1 MELDTIKVKT
11 RYIFNMY
18 AAIVTGSNGQD
29 GMYLQE
35 LLESKG
41 YAVKCF
47 GRRDDILNYSNVCA
61 CISEYVEH
69 DRIEIYNLAAQGYV
83 GIHTKMTYELNTLGL
98 LNVLEAVK
106 QLGLVEKCRIFQASS
121 SEIFGSVDEVPQNER
136 TLYNPTSLYGVSK
149 LSAHIIAKYYRDIH
163 GLFVCSGILYNHESP
178 RRKDIFVTQ
187 KIIKGLQSGECFTLG
202 NIEARRDWGH
212 AKDYVEAMW
221 LMLQQERPDDY
232 VVATGKS
239 HSVREF
245 IEIVVHKMGKKIVWS
260 GKGLNGEGRID
271 GKLMVKVSEEFYRP
285 NDANVLIGNPS
296 KLESIGWSRKYTLN
310 DLIEEMLFPPSE

>member
-1 MELDTIKVKT
+1 
-11 RYIFNMY
+11 MY
-18 AAIVTGSNGQD
+18 TAVITGSNGQD

-41 YAVKCF
+41 YFVKCF
-47 GRRDDILNYSNVCA
+47 GRQDDILNYSNVYA
-61 CISEYVEH
+61 CISESAGSAG
-69 DRIEIYNLAAQGYV
+69 IEIYNLAAQSYV
-83 GIHTKMTYELNTLGL
+83 GTHAKMTYELNTLGL

-106 QLGLVEKCRIFQASS
+106 QLGLTEKCKIFQASS
-121 SEIFGSVDEVPQNER
+121 SEIFGSVDEVPQDEH
-136 TLYNPTSLYGVSK
+136 TPHNPTSLYGVSK
-149 LSAHIIAKYYRDIH
+149 LSAHLIAKHYREIH
-163 GLFVCSGILYNHESP
+163 GLFVCSGILFNHESP
-178 RRKDIFVTQ
+178 RRKETFVTQ

-221 LMLQQERPDDY
+221 LMLQQDHPDDY
-232 VVATGKS
+232 VVATGKT

-245 IEIVVHKMGKKIVWS
+245 IEITVHKMGKKIVWS
-260 GKGLNGEGRID
+260 GKGQHGEGRID
-271 GKLMVKVSEEFYRP
+271 GTLVVKVSEEFYRP

-296 KLESIGWSRKYTLN
+296 KLESIGWSRKYTLR